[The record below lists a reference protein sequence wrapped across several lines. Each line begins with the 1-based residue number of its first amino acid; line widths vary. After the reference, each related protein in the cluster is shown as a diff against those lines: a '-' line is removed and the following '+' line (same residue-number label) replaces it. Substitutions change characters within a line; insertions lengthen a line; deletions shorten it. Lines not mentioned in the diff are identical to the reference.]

1 MIETMPAELAENL
14 IDFCENRS
22 RVYALLSRCYETEID
37 AAFAEA
43 LAGEAALASDDA
55 GLAAGFAAL
64 QADLAGCDEDALEQ
78 LAVVFDR
85 AFFGMGPRT
94 AQKAFPYESVYTS
107 EGGLMMQ
114 DAYAEV
120 LHVYRGAGFAKNPG
134 FKEPEDHLAVELAF
148 MALLCGRAVEAL
160 RAGGAGGG
168 RAPAARP
175 AGVPERPS
183 AELDR
188 PLHVRCAQGCRRR
201 FLFRLGDVHRRLPD
215 RRRGRACRSAGV
227 AACDRGT
234 NFRFGHGGRRAGNSD
249 QALRKCMVCYSPKS
263 RRNLRPNRV
272 FVPDSADLTDG

>member
-1 MIETMPAELAENL
+1 MVETMPAELAENL

-114 DAYAEV
+114 EAYAEV

-134 FKEPEDHLAVELAF
+134 FKAVSYTHLT
-148 MALLCGRAVEAL
+148 
-160 RAGGAGGG
+160 
-168 RAPAARP
+168 
-175 AGVPERPS
+175 
-183 AELDR
+183 
-188 PLHVRCAQGCRRR
+188 
-201 FLFRLGDVHRRLPD
+201 LP
-215 RRRGRACRSAGV
+215 
-227 AACDRGT
+227 T
-234 NFRFGHGGRRAGNSD
+234 N
-249 QALRKCMVCYSPKS
+249 S
-263 RRNLRPNRV
+263 RV
-272 FVPDSADLTDG
+272 

>member
-14 IDFCENRS
+14 IDFCENRG

-64 QADLAGCDEDALEQ
+64 QADLADCDEDALEQ

-120 LHVYRGAGFAKNPG
+120 LHVYRGAASRRTPVSRSRRTTW
-134 FKEPEDHLAVELAF
+134 PSSWPSWR
-148 MALLCGRAVEAL
+148 CC
-160 RAGGAGGG
+160 AG
-168 RAPAARP
+168 APWR
-175 AGVPERPS
+175 
-183 AELDR
+183 
-188 PLHVRCAQGCRRR
+188 RCAQAT
-201 FLFRLGDVHRRLPD
+201 
-215 RRRGRACRSAGV
+215 RRGPSASCAPSG
-227 AACDRGT
+227 
-234 NFRFGHGGRRAGNSD
+234 S
-249 QALRKCMVCYSPKS
+249 S
-263 RRNLRPNRV
+263 
-272 FVPDSADLTDG
+272 

>member
-1 MIETMPAELAENL
+1 MPAELAENL

-114 DAYAEV
+114 EAYAEV
-120 LHVYRGAGFAKNPG
+120 LHVYRNAGFAKNPG
-134 FKEPEDHLAVELAF
+134 FKEPEDHWPSSWPSWRFCAA
-148 MALLCGRAVEAL
+148 
-160 RAGGAGGG
+160 
-168 RAPAARP
+168 APWR
-175 AGVPERPS
+175 
-183 AELDR
+183 
-188 PLHVRCAQGCRRR
+188 RCAQAT
-201 FLFRLGDVHRRLPD
+201 
-215 RRRGRACRSAGV
+215 RRGPSASCAPSG
-227 AACDRGT
+227 
-234 NFRFGHGGRRAGNSD
+234 S
-249 QALRKCMVCYSPKS
+249 S
-263 RRNLRPNRV
+263 
-272 FVPDSADLTDG
+272 

>member
-37 AAFAEA
+37 AACAEA

-120 LHVYRGAGFAKNPG
+120 LHVYRGAGFAQNPG

-160 RAGGAGGG
+160 RAGDEAGAERQL
-168 RAPAARP
+168 RAQREFLSDHLLNWIDRFTSDVRKAAGDGFYFDL
-175 AGVPERPS
+175 ATFTEDFLTADA
-183 AELDR
+183 AELAE
-188 PLHVRCAQGCRRR
+188 V
-201 FLFRLGDVHRRLPD
+201 LG
-215 RRRGRACRSAGV
+215 
-227 AACDRGT
+227 
-234 NFRFGHGGRRAGNSD
+234 
-249 QALRKCMVCYSPKS
+249 
-263 RRNLRPNRV
+263 
-272 FVPDSADLTDG
+272 